1 MRSVVVPFDPDT
13 SPDPL
18 SRFGHE
24 VPERWKTVDRSA
36 HAPRIVAVPGE
47 DADDWIAAA
56 LVTARPH
63 TGYLKIVD
71 VVGDVR
77 AAVTAVVAH
86 AREQG
91 LVQVKWEGW
100 TASPE
105 DAAAAGFAPLRP
117 PSVPPEDGAGPAA
130 GYVRW
135 LRDGAGTEPPY
146 HPETE
151 PPHYPE
157 TETEPPYY
165 RQTTHFTCGAVTAL
179 VAQAHAGTL
188 PGEGA
193 ALDREAELTL
203 WRGATNFPACEPVG
217 LGVAVRRAWPT
228 SPVTIHLDTDLPV
241 LLDHYAAEEQE
252 WRALL
257 QRTSRT
263 EAGRIGVPVDPNRL
277 PLAGIR
283 SAIGRREHV
292 LLLVSLDGMQ
302 GFDVPHWVLCH
313 GVVPGAVVIED
324 PWAHAVAG
332 DTWVDA
338 HMLPVPDAS
347 LDTMSAM
354 SSVSVDGFR
363 GAVTIGRPIPRS
375 GPPAATP
382 TPGCVTPGRAPGPA
396 PSRNRSVPPS

>member
-18 SRFGHE
+18 SRIGE
-24 VPERWKTVDRSA
+24 EIPERWKTVDRSA

-47 DADDWIAAA
+47 DGADWVAAA
-56 LVTARPH
+56 LVTARPQ

-77 AAVTAVVAH
+77 AAVTAVVAR

-100 TASPE
+100 TASPQ

-117 PSVPPEDGAGPAA
+117 PSVPPEDGAGPDA

-135 LRDGAGTEPPY
+135 LYDGAGTEQPY
-146 HPETE
+146 DPGTE
-151 PPHYPE
+151 QPYDPGP
-157 TETEPPYY
+157 EPPYY

-188 PGEGA
+188 PGEGE

-217 LGVAVRRAWPT
+217 LGVAVRRAWPA
-228 SPVTIHLDTDLPV
+228 SRVTVHLDTDLPV
-241 LLDHYAAEEQE
+241 LLDHYPAEEQE

-263 EAGRIGVPVDPNRL
+263 EAGRIGVPVDPGRL

-292 LLLVSLDGMQ
+292 LLLVSLVGMQ

-363 GAVTIGRPIPRS
+363 GAVTIGRPQGSDTS
-375 GPPAATP
+375 GHLGDAP
-382 TPGCVTPGRAPGPA
+382 TP
-396 PSRNRSVPPS
+396 